1 MTGTA
6 DQKRLLNV
14 QNLIWIFTAL
24 FSAGVSWATMSGDI
38 KDNGKEILRLSKQ
51 ISQDRMFLERL
62 EQETEADRLK
72 LVRSLSDMQADIRY
86 MRESITRIDKRTET
100 QAVRR
105 E

>member
-1 MTGTA
+1 MTDSA
-6 DQKRLLNV
+6 DPKRLLNL
-14 QNLIWIFTAL
+14 QNLFWIFTAL
-24 FSAGVSWATMSGDI
+24 FSAGVSWATMSGHI
-38 KDNGKEILRLSKQ
+38 TDNSREILRLSKQ
-51 ISQDRMFLERL
+51 ISHDRTRLERL

-72 LVRSLSDMQADIRY
+72 LARTLSDMQADIRY